1 MAVKPEGNVQNS
13 GRLAASQEGAVTFRN
28 QVGAGWVCP
37 PKQTKKYKKNGK
49 NYVLLEEPRWI
60 EYGLGVG
67 SGDTVG
73 WKSVVITEEMVG
85 KKIAQFVSIEYK
97 TDDGRARKGQ
107 PEWHAAVCRAGG
119 LSGFA
124 RNDDDVRSILRGVQ
138 IGP

>member
-1 MAVKPEGNVQNS
+1 MEYKSEGNVQNS
-13 GRLAASQEGAVTFRN
+13 GRLTAAKEGATTFRN
-28 QVGAGWVCP
+28 QVGAGWVCTP
-37 PKQTKKYKKNGK
+37 DKTKKYTKNGRR
-49 NYVLLEEPRWI
+49 YVLLEDPRWI

-73 WKSVVITEEMVG
+73 WKSVTITEDMVG

-97 TDDGRARKGQ
+97 TEDGRARKGQ

-124 RNDDDVRSILRGVQ
+124 RNDEDVRKILQGVR
-138 IGP
+138 IDP